1 VIWPF
6 TIIPVAFSLIPFFL
20 VFLFLYLLV
29 YWQRRQELRALCM
42 YGLFTAIAT
51 APIDLL
57 VYDALVVIIRP
68 GQDAALL
75 TFFTLPAW
83 GMFTLSVLSLLKS
96 WPSRRYTAC
105 WFAATALYLFNAA
118 VYTQLTLWVI

>member
-29 YWQRRQELRALCM
+29 YWLGRREQRALCM
-42 YGLFTAIAT
+42 YGLFMAIVT

-57 VYDALVVIIRP
+57 AYDALVVIIR
-68 GQDAALL
+68 QWLNAVLL
-75 TFFTLPAW
+75 TFFRLTCVGDVYP
-83 GMFTLSVLSLLKS
+83 
-96 WPSRRYTAC
+96 
-105 WFAATALYLFNAA
+105 LYL
-118 VYTQLTLWVI
+118 VPSEI

>member
-1 VIWPF
+1 MFWPF

-29 YWQRRQELRALCM
+29 YWLGRREQRALCM

-57 VYDALVVIIRP
+57 AYDALVVIIRP
-68 GQDAALL
+68 GLDAALL

-83 GMFTLSVLSLLKS
+83 GMFSLSLLSLLKS
-96 WPSRRYTAC
+96 WADKRYAAC
-105 WFAATALYLFNAA
+105 WLAATALYLFNAA
-118 VYTQLTLWVI
+118 IYTQLAL